1 MNQISIREGNIS
13 DTPTISKFQQQMAL
27 ETESKILNEWTVRQ
41 GVESVLKCPNKGF
54 YIIAEA
60 DSKIIGSLLVTFE
73 WSDWRNAT
81 FWWIQS
87 VYVKPDH
94 RQRGVYRALNQEVL
108 NLAKDHGSICGIRLY
123 VDKTND
129 VAQWVYRNLGMS
141 ESNYDMYEIE
151 LGQ

>member
-1 MNQISIREGNIS
+1 MNQISIREGSIS

-73 WSDWRNAT
+73 WSDWRNGW
-81 FWWIQS
+81 FFWIQS
-87 VYVKPDH
+87 VFVDAVYR
-94 RQRGVYRALNQEVL
+94 RQGVYRLMQSEVIRRTKASG
-108 NLAKDHGSICGIRLY
+108 NCCGIRLY
-123 VDKTND
+123 VEKDNRN
-129 VAQWVYRNLGMS
+129 AQKVYRNLGMH
-141 ESNYDMYEIE
+141 ETDYYLYEE
-151 LGQ
+151 EF